1 MAKLL
6 AARGAQ
12 YVMEAEFVFNFDDTM
27 VPISGGTAIS
37 GTTEVD
43 FGKTN
48 IVSTVFDVINLPADA
63 VVLAGSLTVE
73 TAFDTAS
80 YSVAVGDS
88 VTPARY
94 LAAADRKA
102 LGVTNL
108 VPTGYRGDG
117 ENLRVSS
124 VNADVCTVGKATLRV
139 QYITTSRSNEVNPI

>member
-1 MAKLL
+1 MSKLI

-12 YVMEAEFVFNFDDTM
+12 YVMESEFVFNFDDTM
-27 VPISGGTAIS
+27 VSVAGA
-37 GTTEVD
+37 EVD

-48 IVSTVFDVINLPADA
+48 LAATSFDVINLPAGA

-80 YSVAVGDS
+80 YSVTVGDS
-88 VTPARY
+88 AVANRY

-102 LGVTNL
+102 VGVTAL

-117 ENLRVSS
+117 ENLRVAIT
-124 VNADVCTVGKATLRV
+124 NADVCTAGKATLRL
-139 QYITTSRSNEVNPI
+139 QYITTGRSNEVNPN

>member
-1 MAKLL
+1 MSKLI

-12 YVMEAEFVFNFDDTM
+12 FVMESEFVFNFDDTM
-27 VPISGGTAIS
+27 VSKVGAVDGA
-37 GTTEVD
+37 ELD

-48 IVSTVFDVINLPADA
+48 IVSTVFEVINLPAGA
-63 VVLAGSLTVE
+63 VILAGSLTVE

-88 VTPARY
+88 ALATRY

-102 LGVTNL
+102 VGVTNL

-117 ENLRVSS
+117 ENIRVTI
-124 VNADVCTVGKATLRV
+124 VNADVCTTGKATLRV
-139 QYITTSRSNEVNPI
+139 QYIMTGRSNEVNPN